1 MLLPKRLSEVTTE
14 DIRQFAQKFPE
25 GLRVEYKSAL
35 TDTVRRKVPAIVS
48 SFANSY
54 GGILIFGIN
63 TQQGVAVEP
72 IEGYDIP
79 DREELALSVQ
89 NLCIENIN
97 PSVFPRTR
105 QILSDVAG
113 KAFLVVEV
121 DESSEAPHAI
131 ENSRIVYVRTGD
143 SQRPYD
149 IGDVQT
155 VERLLNRR
163 KGIAIRKDELSSE
176 AEALVGR
183 YVSLSAYP
191 MLSVLVTPL
200 YPYAPVTDRAVAY
213 DFLSR
218 VGGFRDKVYRHP
230 TGACAIRDVGSTS
243 LVFWKLSIYGHLFTM
258 ELLRH
263 TPGTNFGGGRGL
275 SAETEVYPFSWI
287 VGSLRKVLQTAS
299 SFFEGIRFVG
309 QLQVEATLRNVANKT
324 FAGGET
330 FLVTK
335 LSSVAPNVPAS
346 TGVTPS
352 QLNATECLCDVFYQL
367 LWPFLPHEDST
378 TRGSADAF
386 VRELLRRM

>member
-1 MLLPKRLSEVTTE
+1 MLLPKPLSDATTE

-25 GLRVEYKSAL
+25 GLRVEYKSSL
-35 TDTVRRKVPAIVS
+35 TETVRRKVPAIIS

-54 GGILIFGIN
+54 GGVLIFGIN

-97 PSVFPRTR
+97 PPVFPRTR
-105 QILSDVAG
+105 QIASDVRG

-121 DESSEAPHAI
+121 DESPEAPHAI

-149 IGDVQT
+149 IGDIAT
-155 VERLLNRR
+155 IERLLSRR

-176 AEALVGR
+176 AEALAGR
-183 YVSLSAYP
+183 YVNLSTYP
-191 MLSVLVTPL
+191 MLSVIITPL
-200 YPYAPVTDRAVAY
+200 YPYAPLADRAVAH

-230 TGACAIRDVGSTS
+230 TGACALRDVGSTS
-243 LVFWKLSIYGHLFTM
+243 LVFWKLSIYGHFFTI

-263 TPGTNFGGGRGL
+263 APGTSFGGGRDL
-275 SAETEVYPFSWI
+275 SAEGEVYPFSWV
-287 VGSLRKVLQTAS
+287 VGSLRKVFQVAS
-299 SFFEGIRFVG
+299 NFFDRIHFVG
-309 QLQVEATLRNVANKT
+309 QLGVEATLRNVANKT
-324 FAGGET
+324 FAGGES
-330 FLVTK
+330 FLTTK
-335 LSSVAPNVPAS
+335 LSSVAPNVSAS
-346 TGVTPS
+346 TVVTPP
-352 QLNATECLCDVFYQL
+352 QLSTSECLCDVFYQL
-367 LWPFLPHEDST
+367 LWPFLPNEDST

-386 VRELLRRM
+386 VRDLLRRM